1 MPIADLGE
9 FLEPLVEI
17 CHELREEE
25 EGLAHG
31 QPLQVGAGLSHGAV
45 QAAHQLLVRH
55 QAQAGEVQV
64 LQLGAQQLRQ
74 QASHLCTIKETV
86 NREQNS
92 TKRSLQE

>member
-1 MPIADLGE
+1 MIILLLCHVAHLGE

-17 CHELREEE
+17 CDELWVEE
-25 EGLAHG
+25 EGLTHG
-31 QPLQVGAGLSHGAV
+31 QPLQVGAGLSHGDV

-74 QASHLCTIKETV
+74 QASHLHC
-86 NREQNS
+86 
-92 TKRSLQE
+92 